1 MYCISKVSSLHDSG
15 NNFFVIVIVIIIVND
30 GIYKAGV

>member
-15 NNFFVIVIVIIIVND
+15 NKFFVIVIVIIIVND